1 MADRHTEDRVGNFRY
16 FCRLKTDTMHTT
28 VFCNLGEIDYM
39 QAWQLQEKL
48 FQAVYETKQQR
59 QAGSGI
65 ESLNYLLFCEHP
77 HVYTLGKS
85 GDEHNL
91 LINHIQMQAAGA
103 SFYRTNRGGD
113 ITYHGPGQIVG
124 YPIIDMEYFGLSVRA
139 YINSIEEAIIQ
150 ALQPYGIEAG
160 RLEGATGVWLDPT
173 HPHKARKICA
183 IGVKTSRYV
192 SMHGFAFNVNTCL
205 DYFNYIHPCGFT
217 DKSVTSLEKE
227 LGFPQDF
234 ALAQLR
240 VKQAFESVFSM
251 KLSERNF
258 SEL

>member
-1 MADRHTEDRVGNFRY
+1 
-16 FCRLKTDTMHTT
+16 MHTT
-28 VFCNLGEIDYM
+28 IFCDLGAMDYM

-48 FQAVYETKQQR
+48 FQKVYETKQQR
-59 QAGSGI
+59 QEVSGK

-77 HVYTLGKS
+77 HVYTLGRS

-103 SFYRTNRGGD
+103 AFYRTNRGGD

-124 YPIIDMEYFGLSVRA
+124 YPIIDMEYFNLSVKA
-139 YINSIEEAIIQ
+139 YINSIEEAIIL
-150 ALQPYGIEAG
+150 ALQHYGIEAA
-160 RLEGATGVWLDPT
+160 RLDGATGVWLDPT
-173 HPHKARKICA
+173 HPLKARKICA
-183 IGVKTSRYV
+183 IGVKTSRFV
-192 SMHGFAFNVNTCL
+192 SMHGFAFNVNTNL
-205 DYFNYIHPCGFT
+205 GYFNYINPCGFT

-227 LGFPQDF
+227 LGSPQDF

-251 KLSERNF
+251 RF
-258 SEL
+258 TELKINEI